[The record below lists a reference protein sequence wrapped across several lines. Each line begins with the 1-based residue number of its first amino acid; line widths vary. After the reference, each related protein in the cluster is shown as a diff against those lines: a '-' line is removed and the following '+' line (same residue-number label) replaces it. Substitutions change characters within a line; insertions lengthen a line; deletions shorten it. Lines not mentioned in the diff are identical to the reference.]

1 MSQDD
6 LSSRENQ
13 RPPGRRSRAPWIIGL
28 NIAAG
33 LTAAAV
39 FTGISLGTQHGVT
52 AGASAPVV
60 VISGTT
66 AATGGPHGSAPATTG
81 ALPGIQVSF
90 TGASL
95 DQCSAEGTIHSTSGG
110 RQVVFV
116 FGNNT
121 SGTLHLSWLNHQ
133 GHSVPY
139 ETLLPGQAST
149 MNTATG
155 DVWKIAN
162 TSSGCLVI
170 LTISGL
176 GLISAS

>member
-33 LTAAAV
+33 VTAAAV
-39 FTGISLGTQHGVT
+39 FTGISLSTQH
-52 AGASAPVV
+52 APIIASSPRPVAN
-60 VISGTT
+60 SGTPVG
-66 AATGGPHGSAPATTG
+66 APRGPWHMAEIAGVKFSYA
-81 ALPGIQVSF
+81 
-90 TGASL
+90 GASL
-95 DQCSAEGTIHSTSGG
+95 DKCSAEGTIHSTSGG

-139 ETLLPGQAST
+139 DTLLPGQAST